1 MWSVGCVV
9 YAMTCV
15 RPIDAVIV
23 RGGGRY
29 VLCHVC
35 TGMRWM
41 LYIVMV
47 PINRDGSVV
56 LRMP

>member
-1 MWSVGCVV
+1 M

-23 RGGGRY
+23 RGGGGY

-47 PINRDGSVV
+47 PMDRDGSVV